1 MNVLTIRVSNS
12 IAPSA
17 TLQRQTRKVSVRNTI
32 VCDVRSGTYSESGRN
47 RFRGPDAR
55 WTAKSRITAM
65 FTPRRCPSVVQRL
78 SSNVCLPTSV
88 VEHLSSHVVA
98 RYRSFC

>member
-1 MNVLTIRVSNS
+1 MNVLTIRVRNS

-32 VCDVRSGTYSESGRN
+32 LCDVRSGTYSESGRN

-55 WTAKSRITAM
+55 WTAKSRIHREVHS
-65 FTPRRCPSVVQRL
+65 TPLP
-78 SSNVCLPTSV
+78 VCRPTSV
-88 VEHLSSHVVA
+88 V
-98 RYRSFC
+98 